1 MKQEELA
8 REMYNQ
14 VFVKIIFSL
23 KKFDQSK
30 DFSKWAKTIAI
41 NALIDEYRKSK
52 RYKEIINENIEVA
65 SSSSSSEPNEVIT
78 DIELR
83 EEQELVNGVL
93 QNLPPVSRRVFRM
106 FTMEGFSHQ
115 EISEM
120 LNMSKGTSKW
130 HVSNARQLL
139 KKYVMNVFNLF
150 IF

>member
-52 RYKEIINENIEVA
+52 RYREIINENIEVA
-65 SSSSSSEPNEVIT
+65 SSSYFTEANEVIT
-78 DIELR
+78 DIELT

-93 QNLPPVSRRVFRM
+93 QNLPPVSRRVFSM

>member
-23 KKFDQSK
+23 KKYDQSK
-30 DFSKWAKTIAI
+30 DFSKWANSIAI

-65 SSSSSSEPNEVIT
+65 SSSSSSAPNEVIT

-93 QNLPPVSRRVFRM
+93 KNLPPVSRRVFSM
-106 FTMEGFSHQ
+106 FTLEGFSHQ

-120 LNMSKGTSKW
+120 LNISKGTSKW

-139 KKYVMNVFNLF
+139 KKYVMNAFNLF